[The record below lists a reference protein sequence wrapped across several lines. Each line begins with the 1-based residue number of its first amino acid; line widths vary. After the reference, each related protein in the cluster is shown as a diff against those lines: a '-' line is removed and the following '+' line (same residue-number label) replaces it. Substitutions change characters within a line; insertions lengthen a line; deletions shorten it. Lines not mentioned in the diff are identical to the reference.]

1 MEVYQLEVAYS
12 LEVVILGE
20 TRALSSALM
29 IINMSV
35 STLIIIT
42 SVSTCTVI
50 IVHIMPTFAM
60 PMHSDIIAIC
70 LI

>member
-20 TRALSSALM
+20 TRALSYALM
-29 IINMSV
+29 IINM
-35 STLIIIT
+35 

-50 IVHIMPTFAM
+50 IVHIVPTFAM
-60 PMHSDIIAIC
+60 PIHSDIIAIR
-70 LI
+70 LILPI

>member
-20 TRALSSALM
+20 TQALSYALT
-29 IINMSV
+29 IINM
-35 STLIIIT
+35 

-50 IVHIMPTFAM
+50 IVHNIIAPTFAM
-60 PMHSDIIAIC
+60 PVHSDIIAIR
-70 LI
+70 LIVPI